1 MKEFLIGFAIL
12 CAYFIVCA
20 TTALILRKTVH
31 IPDEVF
37 RKILHFIL
45 LSSLFIF
52 VFAFKTWWISALTC
66 GLIIILAYPV
76 LFFFERFKSFS
87 SVMTERK
94 QGEIRLSLI
103 VVFLTFA
110 AVIGLCWGL
119 FRDKVIVLAVIFAWG
134 YGDAAAALIG
144 SKFGKRKIYRKKTL
158 EGTIAMAVTA
168 FVTVFLIL
176 ILHGIVPWY
185 GTLVTSILVA
195 AAVAVVELFTH
206 DGFDTVTCPLTAL
219 VVMIPLLYAF
229 GGILNG

>member
-1 MKEFLIGFAIL
+1 MLSTPNARSKYFL
-12 CAYFIVCA
+12 
-20 TTALILRKTVH
+20 
-31 IPDEVF
+31 
-37 RKILHFIL
+37 
-45 LSSLFIF
+45 LFSQRT
-52 VFAFKTWWISALTC
+52 K
-66 GLIIILAYPV
+66 
-76 LFFFERFKSFS
+76 FFFERFKSFS

-158 EGTIAMAVTA
+158 EGTLAMAVTA

-219 VVMIPLLYAF
+219 VVMTPLLYAF